1 MGYPQER
8 KESVLKKMLPPNN
21 MSIATLAKEE
31 GISDGALYL
40 WRKQARDKGQLM
52 PDSDNT
58 SNGWS
63 SREKFAAVME
73 SAAMSESE
81 KSAYCRERGVFPEQL
96 ARWRQACEQAN
107 DWQQSSDKQLKA
119 STKLERKR
127 IRTLEKEL
135 ARKEKAL
142 AEAAAL
148 LVLRKKFNAMFQD
161 DEDDT

>member
-8 KESVLKKMLPPNN
+8 RESVLKKMLPPNN
-21 MSIATLAKEE
+21 VSIATLAKEE
-31 GISDGALYL
+31 GISDATLYL
-40 WRKQARDKGQLM
+40 WRRQARDRGQLM

-58 SNGWS
+58 PNGWS

-73 SAAMSESE
+73 SAAMNESE
-81 KSAYCRERGVFPEQL
+81 KSAYCRERGLYPEQL

-119 STKLERKR
+119 STKKERKR
-127 IRTLEKEL
+127 ISILEKEL
-135 ARKEKAL
+135 VRKEKAL

-161 DEDDT
+161 DEDET